1 MEIMDLIG
9 TNNVWAVV
17 MLDLIDGR
25 TSPIFSPINDKDLVI
40 MGGALSKNDA
50 FLFSVKK

>member
-1 MEIMDLIG
+1 MDLIG

-25 TSPIFSPINDKDLVI
+25 TSPIFSPINNKELLI
-40 MGGALSKNDA
+40 MGGYGFNFKEDA
-50 FLFSVKK
+50 FVFNAKTK